1 MSSTEF
7 AQLVLIKPLFSI
19 PVEILKAFQQFV
31 AVVHF

>member
-1 MSSTEF
+1 MPSMETL
-7 AQLVLIKPLFSI
+7 QLVLIKPLFSI